1 MKAVKLL
8 KPYKHYNEGEIVGFG
23 GEVNQKLIDA
33 GVAEAIAAVKPDA
46 KKSAAGNKSAADT
59 TKSDAAN
66 TGADSGDGAGQGDSL
81 PPGGE

>member
-46 KKSAAGNKSAADT
+46 KKSATGNKNAADT
-59 TKSDAAN
+59 SKSDAAN
-66 TGADSGDGAGQGDSL
+66 TGTGSGDGGGQGGN
-81 PPGGE
+81 PPPDGE